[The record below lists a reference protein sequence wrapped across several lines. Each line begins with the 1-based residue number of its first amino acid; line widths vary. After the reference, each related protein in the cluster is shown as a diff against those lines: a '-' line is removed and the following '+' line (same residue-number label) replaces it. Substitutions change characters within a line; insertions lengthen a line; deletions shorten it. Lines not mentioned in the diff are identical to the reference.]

1 MFATVPRAVTVA
13 PRPNVVMYAVP
24 EGPSANEEQIV
35 EKAAAAAL
43 EEDDEDEVVKK
54 PKVVKER
61 LFWGQKTYY
70 PKLADTRAELKQWYI
85 IDATNLRLGRMAT
98 EIANILRGKRKVTYH
113 PAMDMGDFV
122 IVINADKVV
131 VSGKKTT
138 DKLYRRHTTGVPG
151 AMKVETF
158 EELQKRIPERI
169 IEKAVKGMLPKGS
182 LGRELFTHLK
192 VYKGD
197 AHPHAAQKPVEFKF
211 EGALAKAAMPFEKR

>member
-1 MFATVPRAVTVA
+1 MIKSTVILKIKPYIIFYLCICLWCLNLRHSSSLCTQ
-13 PRPNVVMYAVP
+13 
-24 EGPSANEEQIV
+24 GPSANEEQIV

-113 PAMDMGDFV
+113 PAMDMGDLAV
-122 IVINADKVV
+122 
-131 VSGKKTT
+131 G
-138 DKLYRRHTTGVPG
+138 GVHRP
-151 AMKVETF
+151 
-158 EELQKRIPERI
+158 RW
-169 IEKAVKGMLPKGS
+169 S
-182 LGRELFTHLK
+182 LS
-192 VYKGD
+192 
-197 AHPHAAQKPVEFKF
+197 
-211 EGALAKAAMPFEKR
+211 PFI